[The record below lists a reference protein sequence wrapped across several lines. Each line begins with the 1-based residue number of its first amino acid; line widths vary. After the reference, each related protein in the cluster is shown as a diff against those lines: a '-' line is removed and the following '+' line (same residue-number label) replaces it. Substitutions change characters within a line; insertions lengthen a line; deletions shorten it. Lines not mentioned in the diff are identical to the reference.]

1 MVPKIPMGSR
11 PGTSSRATAPAMRPM
26 MMSTMMKVTMPV
38 SFPAPGFYVRTA
50 ES

>member
-1 MVPKIPMGSR
+1 
-11 PGTSSRATAPAMRPM
+11 MRPT

-38 SFPAPGFYVRTA
+38 SFPAPGFYVRAA